1 MYPTILSP
9 SKQPANPPHFLPR
22 ALPYVQYPLLVRTH
36 CVVKELRISNVRPI
50 FRWERLL
57 LSPIYEREQ
66 RLVRFNG
73 YVQPFIGQNE
83 GAQVR
88 AATEEIGYD
97 ASKYTVRGNEWVV
110 VVEERWNE
118 SDVDFGVLDGGVCGI
133 EGFAVELKL
142 IEI

>member
-1 MYPTILSP
+1 
-9 SKQPANPPHFLPR
+9 
-22 ALPYVQYPLLVRTH
+22 
-36 CVVKELRISNVRPI
+36 
-50 FRWERLL
+50 
-57 LSPIYEREQ
+57 
-66 RLVRFNG
+66 VRFNG

-142 IEI
+142 IEISRLPYSCVSMYKIVKMLDQAYDT